1 VDVIRKALIIAALIL
16 AVLALFG
23 AEVLGL
29 SSVKELALGLG
40 CLAVASLL

>member
-1 VDVIRKALIIAALIL
+1 MDVIRKALVIAALIL

-29 SSVKELALGLG
+29 NAVKELALGLG
-40 CLAVASLL
+40 FLAAASLL

>member
-1 VDVIRKALIIAALIL
+1 VTVIRRVLVIAALLL

-23 AEVLGL
+23 AEVAGL

-40 CLAVASLL
+40 CLAVASLI

>member
-1 VDVIRKALIIAALIL
+1 VDVIRKALVIAALIL

-23 AEVLGL
+23 AAIFGL

-40 CLAVASLL
+40 ALAVASLL

>member
-1 VDVIRKALIIAALIL
+1 VDVIRRALVIAALLL
-16 AVLALFG
+16 AVLALFS

-29 SSVKELALGLG
+29 SSMKELALGLG